1 MLAQSISLEVI
12 HPSGGRSTSSHLM
25 RQAWHHLT
33 AELAQNGL
41 EQLLVAVQR
50 IKAAAQLR
58 QAMVQEAHAMAAS
71 DHRQV
76 AWLSCC
82 CSGTVAV
89 AGDVVE
95 AGEAG
100 HLLDCAG
107 AGGSV
112 HGGLELC

>member
-1 MLAQSISLEVI
+1 
-12 HPSGGRSTSSHLM
+12 M

-58 QAMVQEAHAMAAS
+58 QAMVQEAHAMAAC
-71 DHRQV
+71 DHGQI
-76 AWLSCC
+76 AWLSC
-82 CSGTVAV
+82 SNSSSSSVVV

-100 HLLDCAG
+100 HLLDCTG
-107 AGGSV
+107 AGGAGGGV